1 MDNINK
7 NKTAFISTSIPY
19 VNANPH
25 LGHAMEF
32 VMTDII
38 ARYKRLSNTDTF
50 FVSGTDDNALKN
62 VQSAEKEDI
71 PVAEF
76 VKKHAEN
83 FKKLASMLAVSND
96 YFIETSVDEQHRL
109 GAQKLWEYAQK
120 DIYKKKYKG
129 LYCVGCEEFKT
140 EKELINGR
148 CSEHLG
154 STPEVVEEENYFF
167 KLSSY
172 QKQLHEI
179 ISTDKIKIVPQ
190 SRKNETL
197 RFIEK
202 GLEDFSI
209 SRSVE
214 RAHGWGI
221 PVPKDDSQIQ
231 YVWFDALSNYINALG
246 YASDSDK
253 FKKYWTEV
261 SEAVHII
268 GKGILRFHTIYW
280 PAILLSAGI
289 RLPTKIIVH
298 GYITIDGAKMSKS
311 VGNVVDP
318 KDLIDEYGTDA
329 VRYYLARHIN
339 PFEDS
344 DFTKD
349 KFKEAYNANLANGIG
364 NLTARIMKLAETHL
378 DKPVDIPENLG
389 VRSFLEEER
398 SDGKRGDLEERFG
411 DLLNKFE
418 VSKAIDLVWEHMG
431 DLDKYIQ
438 EEKPF
443 SVVKEDKEKGVEIIK
458 NITIK
463 LYTIGRMLDP
473 ILPETSEKIRDAVE
487 ENKMP
492 QTLFVRK

>member
-1 MDNINK
+1 MDKK
-7 NKTAFISTSIPY
+7 NKIEFISTSIPY

-38 ARYKRLSNTDTF
+38 ARYKRLTNTDIF

-62 VQSAEKEDI
+62 VQSAEKEGI

-76 VKKHAEN
+76 VKKHAER
-83 FKKLASMLAVSND
+83 FKELATILAVSND
-96 YFIETSVDEQHRL
+96 YFIETSVDKQHKL
-109 GAQKLWEYAQK
+109 GAQKLWEQAQK

-140 EKELINGR
+140 EKDLINGK
-148 CSEHLG
+148 CSEHPD
-154 STPEVVEEENYFF
+154 SIPEVVEEENYFF
-167 KLSSY
+167 RLSAY
-172 QKQLHEI
+172 QKQLHDL
-179 ISTDKIKIVPQ
+179 ISTDKIEIIPQ
-190 SRKNETL
+190 SRRNETL
-197 RFIEK
+197 RFIEM

-214 RAHGWGI
+214 RAHWWGI

-261 SEAVHII
+261 SEATHVI
-268 GKGILRFHTIYW
+268 GKGILRFHAIYW

-298 GYITIDGAKMSKS
+298 GYITINGAKMSKS
-311 VGNVVDP
+311 VGNVISP
-318 KDLIDEYGTDA
+318 KDVVDEYGTDA
-329 VRYYLARHIN
+329 LRYYLARHIN

-344 DFTKD
+344 DFTKE

-364 NLTARIMKLAETHL
+364 NLTARIMKLAETYL
-378 DKPVDIPENLG
+378 DKSVVKNLG
-389 VRSFLEEER
+389 RRTVLKEELYDGER
-398 SDGKRGDLEERFG
+398 TVLGERFEE
-411 DLLNKFE
+411 LNNAFEKFE
-418 VSKAIDLVWEHMG
+418 INKAVDLIWEHIG

-438 EEKPF
+438 TEKPF
-443 SVVKEDKEKGVEIIK
+443 SVVKEDKEKGIKIIQ

-463 LYTIGRMLDP
+463 LYSIADMLKP
-473 ILPETSEKIRDAVE
+473 FMPETSEKIKNAVKQ
-487 ENKMP
+487 NKMP
-492 QTLFVRK
+492 EPLFARK